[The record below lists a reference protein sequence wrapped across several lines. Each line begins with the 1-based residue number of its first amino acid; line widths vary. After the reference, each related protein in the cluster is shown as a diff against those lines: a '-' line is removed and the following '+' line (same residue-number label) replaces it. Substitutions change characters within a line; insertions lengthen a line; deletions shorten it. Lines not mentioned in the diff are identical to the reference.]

1 MPDRV
6 SFLRI
11 LRVTIVVGA
20 VLCVPHVTGAQQAVS
35 NPVEL
40 SNLGWAAVE
49 EARYGDALDAFTAAS
64 EQLPDEAS
72 VWLGRGFSAYMLGRD
87 KDAEASLELSISLEP
102 RLTDASRFLGE
113 LYFRTGRADDAIETY
128 EAALEYAPGDANLK
142 SKLAD
147 WQQQS
152 QLHDRFRQS
161 SGTHFRVLFEGRSD
175 EALARRIVE
184 MLETAYRNV
193 GGVLRTYPAQTITVV
208 LYTQQQFQDITRAP
222 AWSAGV
228 YDGQIRLPVRGALE
242 RRDELQ
248 RVLTHEFVHAL
259 VANLGGRTVPMWL
272 HEGLAT
278 ALEQGGLTGPRGCWS
293 QRPRGHRSKTCTGA
307 LADSPVTTPVSLTR
321 RAPLLSTG

>member
-1 MPDRV
+1 MPDRF

-11 LRVTIVVGA
+11 LRVTVVVGA
-20 VLCVPHVTGAQQAVS
+20 ALCLPDVAGAQRAVS

-40 SNLGWAAVE
+40 ANLGWAAVE

-102 RLTDASRFLGE
+102 RLTYASRFLGE
-113 LYFRTGRADDAIETY
+113 LYFRTGRSDDAIETY
-128 EAALEYAPGDANLK
+128 EAALKYAPGDPNLK

-161 SGTHFRVLFEGRSD
+161 SVTHFRVLFEGGSD

-193 GGVLRTYPAQTITVV
+193 GGVLASCWVFVV
-208 LYTQQQFQDITRAP
+208 LC
-222 AWSAGV
+222 G
-228 YDGQIRLPVRGALE
+228 RLTIIPLE
-242 RRDELQ
+242 E
-248 RVLTHEFVHAL
+248 
-259 VANLGGRTVPMWL
+259 P
-272 HEGLAT
+272 
-278 ALEQGGLTGPRGCWS
+278 
-293 QRPRGHRSKTCTGA
+293 
-307 LADSPVTTPVSLTR
+307 
-321 RAPLLSTG
+321 